1 MEGKIEKEERK
12 SRERGRKKEEER
24 IKKRKIGDGREEGR
38 GQSWRKQRRRKGGAR
53 DGVRAGM
60 GRVLGTGGAE

>member
-12 SRERGRKKEEER
+12 SSERGRKTEEET

-38 GQSWRKQRRRKGGAR
+38 GKQRRRKGGAR
-53 DGVRAGM
+53 DGGVHAGM